1 MKTLAQ
7 LLRELQSDSAQ
18 PASIDPTLAQLI
30 GDVAAAC
37 RQISHLVRQG
47 EIAGVLG
54 SADTDNVQGET
65 QKKLDIISN
74 DVFIDATQWG
84 GTLAGIASE
93 EMDHMYAIPTEFRQG
108 PYLVTVD
115 PLDGSSNIDVN
126 GAVGTIFSI
135 LKAPTDAPAT
145 DQSFLQPGT
154 EQVCAGYCL
163 YSSATQWVMTTGQ
176 GVHGFTLDGM
186 TGEFVLTHPDMTIPE
201 QTREFAIN
209 AAYARHW
216 MLPVKRYIDEL
227 VQGADGARGD
237 NFNMRWAGSMVG
249 DVHRILCRGGIF
261 LYPDDVKLRASGKA
275 GKLRLLYEAN
285 PMAWI
290 VEQASGLATTGHERI
305 LNIQP
310 ESLHQRVPVIL
321 GSREEVQRCMDYHT
335 AQNE

>member
-7 LLRELQSDSAQ
+7 QLREQQSDVSQAVVLDQ
-18 PASIDPTLAQLI
+18 QLAELI
-30 GDVAAAC
+30 GDIAAAC

-54 SADTDNVQGET
+54 SAETDNVQGET

-74 DVFIDATQWG
+74 DVFIEATQWG
-84 GTLAGIASE
+84 GALAGIASE
-93 EMDHMYAIPTEFRQG
+93 EMDHMYPIPNGFRRG

-135 LKAPTDAPAT
+135 LKAPDGEVVS
-145 DQSFLQPGT
+145 DESFLQPGT
-154 EQVCAGYCL
+154 QQVCAGYCL
-163 YSSATQWVMTTGQ
+163 YSTATQWVMTTGH
-176 GVHGFTLDGM
+176 GVNGFTLDGT
-186 TGEFVLTHPDMTIPE
+186 TGDFVLTHPDMQIPA
-201 QTREFAIN
+201 QTKEYAIN

-216 MLPVKRYIDEL
+216 MPPVKRYIDEL
-227 VQGADGARGD
+227 QQGTDGVRGE

-261 LYPDDVKLRASGKA
+261 MYPDDERLRASGKA

-285 PMAWI
+285 PMAWL
-290 VEQASGLATTGHERI
+290 VEQAGGKATTGDQRI
-305 LNIQP
+305 LDIEP
-310 ESLHQRVPVIL
+310 ETLHQRVPVIL
-321 GSREEVQRCMDYHT
+321 GSEAEVQRCIDYH
-335 AQNE
+335 NEYER